1 MPSEPAETAAIL
13 IPSYQPEGKLPPYV
27 RALREAGFRTIVVVD
42 DGSGDAY
49 TPLFDAVAAEGGGAA
64 HVIRYPANRGKGF
77 ALRTGME
84 HIRDACPGCDFVIT
98 ADSDGQHTAQDVL
111 RVSGELHRVNREAAD
126 APGAGGR
133 REAGL
138 LLGSRDFSQPHVP
151 PKSRAGNRI
160 TSVVFCLLYG
170 RWVSD
175 TQTGLRGFSR
185 ELLPAMI
192 GVGGDRY
199 EYEMNMLIHCAT
211 SRIPIRA
218 LPIETVYE
226 NNNQGSHFRTVRDSA
241 RIYGII
247 FAGFFRF
254 ISSSA
259 LSFLLDYGAYRLLN
273 LLLLRGSFPI
283 LEKWLHLGVVNLLP
297 RIALATAVARL
308 LSGTVNFLVNKCLV
322 FKHSG
327 DLRKS
332 LPRYLGVFFLI
343 MLLSAVLTSNLHL
356 WFGWS
361 ENAVKIP
368 VDIFLFF
375 LSYLLQRKWVF
386 VRERNR

>member
-1 MPSEPAETAAIL
+1 MQTDALDTAVL
-13 IPSYQPEGKLPPYV
+13 IPSYCPDARLAPYV
-27 RALREAGFRTIVVVD
+27 QTLLSAGFAKIVVVD
-42 DGSGDAY
+42 DGSGPDSEPFFEAMAPHERLQLIRY
-49 TPLFDAVAAEGGGAA
+49 TP
-64 HVIRYPANRGKGF
+64 NRGKGV
-77 ALRTGME
+77 ALKAGME
-84 HIRDACPGCDFVIT
+84 YLRDHCPQCAYVIT

-111 RVSGELHRVNREAAD
+111 RVSEELHRINREAAE
-126 APGAGGR
+126 AHGGR

-151 PKSRAGNRI
+151 KKSRAGNRI

-170 RWVSD
+170 RWVTD
-175 TQTGLRGFSR
+175 TQTGLRGFTR

-192 GVGGDRY
+192 SVGGDRY

-226 NNNQGSHFRTVRDSA
+226 NNNEGSHFRTVRDSA

-259 LSFLLDYGAYRLLN
+259 LSFLLDYGAYRLMN
-273 LLLLRGSFPI
+273 SLLLRGSYPS
-283 LEKWLHLGVVNLLP
+283 LEKWLHLWVFNLLP
-297 RIALATAVARL
+297 RIALATAIARV
-308 LSGTVNFLVNKCLV
+308 LSGTFNFLVNRRFV
-322 FKHSG
+322 FEDPASI
-327 DLRKS
+327 RKS

-343 MLLSAVLTSNLHL
+343 MLLSAVLISNLHL
-356 WFGWS
+356 WFGWN

-368 VDIFLFF
+368 VDIVLFF

-386 VRERNR
+386 VQERNR